1 MVFARARLARGGTSR
16 ASPPVRDGPTTWT
29 LLAFLLAFPSPAR
42 AQFGPFGSEGSGAAT
57 CDIDISTIRLDPT
70 LGEMCDPA
78 KQGDGL
84 CDACICDMADR
95 ILEAGYA
102 VTGPE
107 AISFETCAFEHL
119 ATLQRQGGITLTGM
133 MTVASRCSDMPACI
147 PELEARYGMAGDAAA
162 TESVAAAPAGS
173 SGLAGPASGD
183 PDVAA
188 DGAAVD
194 PEDAPEG
201 SKAQELLAAVADI
214 RGTTATTA
222 APAPG
227 DPVPRA
233 AAVAAGPARETGAAN
248 VAAAAAASAAAAVV
262 FGATAWYLLRER
274 RRAALA
280 DAHADAVE
288 ESARAGATR
297 LVFQNVTC
305 ATTPAP
311 AFRRLA
317 RLMRLAS
324 FRKPRRR
331 RAGGL
336 EGAPVAGAP
345 RTVSRR
351 KESREEA
358 SEPPDHKLLLDRVS
372 GSCARGEMLAIM
384 GPSGAGKSTLL
395 HVLAGRTDPRAT
407 GVARVGGAVTLD
419 ADGGPLDAAALS
431 ARVAYVPQDD
441 THLLP
446 YLTVLET
453 VMHSAELQLPWF
465 TPAAEKRR
473 RAASVLDELGLADV
487 ADNLVGCGGGGGG
500 GGGGGVGGF
509 GLFPSRGRG
518 TRGAPG
524 DLRGEEG
531 SSDVESAPSDE
542 KEKERSRKRKLPRK
556 LGGGAGVSGG
566 ERRRVA
572 VAVELVASPSCL
584 ALDEPT
590 SGLDASAATS
600 MIFTLR
606 HLASSGA
613 GRVVVFSVH
622 QPSPRAFRAADKV
635 LLLAPG
641 GRALWS
647 GAPRACAASF
657 RAAGV
662 GCPEPPGSNPGD
674 PDWYRVD
681 ISEWMLEVASSSALR
696 SKLRRA
702 RASADGAFPD
712 ADASSEGNESA
723 AVASPAEGAATPRT
737 TAGTAI
743 DGAASIPARDE
754 QYAKRKAVPK
764 VVPWRSFATELR
776 VLTRRAFLT
785 LARDPSL
792 AVAHLA
798 VGVGTSALLGCLYL
812 DSPMNLAGFQ
822 NRAGGMFFT
831 LVFFGLASVS
841 ASDRL
846 AAEAVA
852 RRREIRSGYHGCAAY
867 VLANL
872 LADVSV
878 LRAPAAAAYAAIL
891 YHMMGL
897 KPDAGAFF
905 VFLGVLELF
914 VACAAGLSA
923 FISLAHVGS
932 PAVANLA
939 ATFSLLLSAMFGGF
953 LIAIDSIP
961 GWLRWA
967 QWLSIYRYA
976 WGAML
981 SNEMRDQTFLFDT
994 DFEGTMIEVEVGG
1007 QTYLNTFGL
1016 HPKTIAR
1023 DAGALAAIG
1032 AGTALAAFLALK
1044 RNSRV

>member
-1 MVFARARLARGGTSR
+1 MVLARARRARGGTSR
-16 ASPPVRDGPTTWT
+16 ASPPVRDAPTTWT

-133 MTVASRCSDMPACI
+133 MTVASRCTDMPACI

-201 SKAQELLAAVADI
+201 SKAQELLAAVADV
-214 RGTTATTA
+214 RGTSAATA

-227 DPVPRA
+227 DPVPGA
-233 AAVAAGPARETGAAN
+233 AAVAAGRALETGGAN
-248 VAAAAAASAAAAVV
+248 VAAAAAASAAAALVL
-262 FGATAWYLLRER
+262 GATAWYLLRER

-280 DAHADAVE
+280 DAHADVVE

-297 LVFQNVTC
+297 LVFQDVTC

-311 AFRRLA
+311 PFWRLA

-324 FRKPRRR
+324 FRKP
-331 RAGGL
+331 L
-336 EGAPVAGAP
+336 EGAPVPGAP

-358 SEPPDHKLLLDRVS
+358 SEPLDQKFLLDRVS

-395 HVLAGRTDPRAT
+395 DVLAGRTDPRAT

-465 TPAAEKRR
+465 TPAAEKEDAP
-473 RAASVLDELGLADV
+473 RACSTNSASPTSPTTWSAAAAAAAAVESAGS
-487 ADNLVGCGGGGGG
+487 GSS
-500 GGGGGVGGF
+500 
-509 GLFPSRGRG
+509 PRGRG

-542 KEKERSRKRKLPRK
+542 KEKERSRKTKLPRK

-702 RASADGAFPD
+702 RARAPTGFPD
-712 ADASSEGNESA
+712 ADASSELRKPA
-723 AVASPAEGAATPRT
+723 ALASPAEGAADVTPRT
-737 TAGTAI
+737 TTGIAI
-743 DGAASIPARDE
+743 DDTESIPARDE
-754 QYAKRKAVPK
+754 RYAKRNAVQK

-798 VGVGTSALLGCLYL
+798 VGVGASALLGCLYL

-872 LADVSV
+872 LADFSV

-1016 HPKTIAR
+1016 HPKTIPR

>member
-1 MVFARARLARGGTSR
+1 MVFARARRAPRRASR
-16 ASPPVRDGPTTWT
+16 ASPPVRDARRPTTCT
-29 LLAFLLAFPSPAR
+29 LLAFLLFCPSPAR
-42 AQFGPFGSEGSGAAT
+42 GQFGPFGSEGSGAAT
-57 CDIDISTIRLDPT
+57 CDIDISTVRLDPT

-84 CDACICDMADR
+84 CDACICDMSDR

-119 ATLQRQGGITLTGM
+119 ATLQRKGGITLNGM
-133 MTVASRCSDMPACI
+133 MTVASRCSDIPACVA
-147 PELEARYGMAGDAAA
+147 ELEAKHGMAGDAAA
-162 TESVAAAPAGS
+162 TDRGVSATDPDALARAA
-173 SGLAGPASGD
+173 AGPASGD

-201 SKAQELLAAVADI
+201 SKAQELLAAVADV
-214 RGTTATTA
+214 RSTSAATA

-227 DPVPRA
+227 DVVLGDAIAAAGAGADGGGGNVA
-233 AAVAAGPARETGAAN
+233 AAVAP
-248 VAAAAAASAAAAVV
+248 SAAAALVLALTV
-262 FGATAWYLLRER
+262 WYLHRER
-274 RRAALA
+274 RRAYLA
-280 DAHADAVE
+280 AAHADAVE
-288 ESARAGATR
+288 ESALAGAKR
-297 LVFQNVTC
+297 LVFEDITC
-305 ATTPAP
+305 AATPP
-311 AFRRLA
+311 PRFRSLTV
-317 RLMRLAS
+317 
-324 FRKPRRR
+324 KVGRRR
-331 RAGGL
+331 RREK
-336 EGAPVAGAP
+336 EGEKEGSAPVDG
-345 RTVSRR
+345 
-351 KESREEA
+351 
-358 SEPPDHKLLLDRVS
+358 EPPTGSVPRGDSERFEERVLPSGRVLLDRVS

-395 HVLAGRTDPRAT
+395 DVLAGRTDPRAT
-407 GVARVGGAVTLD
+407 GVARVAGAVTLD
-419 ADGGPLDAAALS
+419 ADGVCLDAAALS

-446 YLTVLET
+446 YLTVMET
-453 VMHSAELQLPWF
+453 VVYSAELQLPWF
-465 TPAAEKRR
+465 TPAAEKQR
-473 RAASVLDELGLADV
+473 RAENVLAELGLAGV
-487 ADNLVGCGGGGGG
+487 ADSLVGGGGGG
-500 GGGGGVGGF
+500 GALGGL
-509 GLFPSRGRG
+509 GLFRRDATDDETSRG
-518 TRGAPG
+518 GASS
-524 DLRGEEG
+524 
-531 SSDVESAPSDE
+531 SSDVESAARSESEPRE
-542 KEKERSRKRKLPRK
+542 KEKAKATEKGRERHR
-556 LGGGAGVSGG
+556 GGGGVSGG

-572 VAVELVASPSCL
+572 VAVELVACPGVL

-606 HLASSGA
+606 HLASLGS

-647 GAPRACAASF
+647 GAPRDCASAF

-662 GCPEPPGSNPGD
+662 GCPEPLSTSPDD

-681 ISEWMLEVASSSALR
+681 ISEWMLEVASSKALR
-696 SKLRRA
+696 AKLRRSTGSGRPEKKVSPA
-702 RASADGAFPD
+702 ATSPAEDAAF
-712 ADASSEGNESA
+712 SCVSGSA
-723 AVASPAEGAATPRT
+723 AVDGDALKASRSHERERRRQTDEKDERPRW
-737 TAGTAI
+737 
-743 DGAASIPARDE
+743 R
-754 QYAKRKAVPK
+754 
-764 VVPWRSFATELR
+764 WRSFATELR
-776 VLTRRAFLT
+776 VLTRRAFRV

-792 AVAHLA
+792 AVAHLF
-798 VGVGTSALLGCLYL
+798 VGVGTSVLLGCLYL
-812 DSPMNLAGFQ
+812 DSPKNLAGFQ
-822 NRAGGMFFT
+822 NRAGAMFFT

-846 AAEAVA
+846 AAETAA
-852 RRREIRSGYHGCAAY
+852 RRREIRSGYHGCLAY

-872 LADVSV
+872 LADVAV
-878 LRAPAAAAYAAIL
+878 LRAPPAAAYAAIL

-897 KPDAGAFF
+897 KREAGAFF
-905 VFLGVLELF
+905 VFLGILELF

-923 FISLAHVGS
+923 FVSLAYVGS
-932 PAVANLA
+932 PAVANLV

-961 GWLRWA
+961 VWLRWA
-967 QWLSIYRYA
+967 QWISVYRYA

-981 SNEMRDQTFLFDT
+981 SNEMRDQRFLFDT

-1016 HPKTIAR
+1016 DPKTVAR
-1023 DAGALAAIG
+1023 DAAALAAICV
-1032 AGTALAAFLALK
+1032 GTALAAFVALK

>member
-1 MVFARARLARGGTSR
+1 MFC
-16 ASPPVRDGPTTWT
+16 
-29 LLAFLLAFPSPAR
+29 PSPAR
-42 AQFGPFGSEGSGAAT
+42 GQFGPFGSEGSGAAT
-57 CDIDISTIRLDPT
+57 CDIDISTVRLDPT

-84 CDACICDMADR
+84 CDACICDMSDR

-119 ATLQRQGGITLTGM
+119 ATLQRKGGITLNGM
-133 MTVASRCSDMPACI
+133 MTVASRCSDIPACVT
-147 PELEARYGMAGDAAA
+147 ELEAKHGMAGDAAA
-162 TESVAAAPAGS
+162 TDKGVSATDPDALARAA
-173 SGLAGPASGD
+173 AGPASGD

-201 SKAQELLAAVADI
+201 SKAQELLAAVADV
-214 RGTTATTA
+214 RTTSAATA

-227 DPVPRA
+227 DVVLGDAIAAAGAGADGGGGHVA
-233 AAVAAGPARETGAAN
+233 AAVAP
-248 VAAAAAASAAAAVV
+248 SAAAALVLGLTV
-262 FGATAWYLLRER
+262 WYLHRER
-274 RRAALA
+274 RRAYLA
-280 DAHADAVE
+280 AAHADAVE
-288 ESARAGATR
+288 ESALAGAKR
-297 LVFQNVTC
+297 LVFEDITC
-305 ATTPAP
+305 AATPP
-311 AFRRLA
+311 PRFRSLTV
-317 RLMRLAS
+317 
-324 FRKPRRR
+324 KVGRRR
-331 RAGGL
+331 RREK
-336 EGAPVAGAP
+336 EGEKEGSAPVDG
-345 RTVSRR
+345 
-351 KESREEA
+351 
-358 SEPPDHKLLLDRVS
+358 EPPTGSVPRGDSERFEERVLPSGRVLLDRVS

-395 HVLAGRTDPRAT
+395 DVLAGRTDPRAT
-407 GVARVGGAVTLD
+407 GVARVAGAVTLD
-419 ADGGPLDAAALS
+419 ADGVCLDAAALS

-446 YLTVLET
+446 YLTVMET
-453 VMHSAELQLPWF
+453 VVYSAELQLPWF
-465 TPAAEKRR
+465 TPAAEKQR
-473 RAASVLDELGLADV
+473 RAENVLAELGLADV
-487 ADNLVGCGGGGGG
+487 ADSLVGGGGGG
-500 GGGGGVGGF
+500 GGALAGL
-509 GLFPSRGRG
+509 GLFRRDATDDETSRG
-518 TRGAPG
+518 GASS
-524 DLRGEEG
+524 
-531 SSDVESAPSDE
+531 SSDVESAARSESEPRE
-542 KEKERSRKRKLPRK
+542 KEKAKATEKGRERRR
-556 LGGGAGVSGG
+556 GGGGVSGG

-572 VAVELVASPSCL
+572 VAVELVACPGVL

-606 HLASSGA
+606 HLASLGS

-647 GAPRACAASF
+647 GAPRDCASAF

-662 GCPEPPGSNPGD
+662 GCPEPLSTSPDD

-681 ISEWMLEVASSSALR
+681 ISEWMLEVASSKALR
-696 SKLRRA
+696 AKLRRA
-702 RASADGAFPD
+702 QAPSPAEDAAF
-712 ADASSEGNESA
+712 SCVSGSA
-723 AVASPAEGAATPRT
+723 AVDGDALKASSAHERERRRQTDEKDERPR
-737 TAGTAI
+737 
-743 DGAASIPARDE
+743 PR
-754 QYAKRKAVPK
+754 
-764 VVPWRSFATELR
+764 WRSFATELR
-776 VLTRRAFLT
+776 VLTRRAFRV

-792 AVAHLA
+792 AVAHLF
-798 VGVGTSALLGCLYL
+798 VGVGTATLLGCLYL
-812 DSPMNLAGFQ
+812 DSPKNLAGFQ
-822 NRAGGMFFT
+822 NRAGAMFFT

-846 AAEAVA
+846 AAETAA
-852 RRREIRSGYHGCAAY
+852 RRREIRSGYHGCLAY

-872 LADVSV
+872 LADVAV
-878 LRAPAAAAYAAIL
+878 LRAPPAAAYAAIL

-897 KPDAGAFF
+897 KRDAGAFF
-905 VFLGVLELF
+905 VFLGILELF

-923 FISLAHVGS
+923 FVSLAYVGS
-932 PAVANLA
+932 PAVANLV

-961 GWLRWA
+961 VWLRWA
-967 QWLSIYRYA
+967 QWISVYRYA

-981 SNEMRDQTFLFDT
+981 SNEMRDQRFLFDT

-1016 HPKTIAR
+1016 DPKTVAR
-1023 DAGALAAIG
+1023 DAAALAAICV
-1032 AGTALAAFLALK
+1032 GTALAAFVALK

>member
-1 MVFARARLARGGTSR
+1 MFC
-16 ASPPVRDGPTTWT
+16 
-29 LLAFLLAFPSPAR
+29 PSPAR
-42 AQFGPFGSEGSGAAT
+42 GQFGPFGSEGSGAAT
-57 CDIDISTIRLDPT
+57 CDIDISTVRLDPT

-84 CDACICDMADR
+84 CDACICDMSDR

-119 ATLQRQGGITLTGM
+119 ATLQRRGGITLNGM
-133 MTVASRCSDMPACI
+133 MTVASRCSDIPACLA
-147 PELEARYGMAGDAAA
+147 ELEAKHGMAGDAAA
-162 TESVAAAPAGS
+162 TDKGVSTTDPDALARAA
-173 SGLAGPASGD
+173 AGPASGD

-194 PEDAPEG
+194 PEDASEG
-201 SKAQELLAAVADI
+201 SKAQELLAAVADV
-214 RGTTATTA
+214 RTTSAATA

-227 DPVPRA
+227 DVVLGDTI
-233 AAVAAGPARETGAAN
+233 AAVGAGADGGGGN
-248 VAAAAAASAAAAVV
+248 VAAAVVPSAAAALVLALTV
-262 FGATAWYLLRER
+262 WYLHRER
-274 RRAALA
+274 RRAYLA
-280 DAHADAVE
+280 AAHADAVE
-288 ESARAGATR
+288 ESALAGAKR
-297 LVFQNVTC
+297 LVFEDITC
-305 ATTPAP
+305 AATPP
-311 AFRRLA
+311 PRFRSLTV
-317 RLMRLAS
+317 
-324 FRKPRRR
+324 KVGRRR
-331 RAGGL
+331 RREK
-336 EGAPVAGAP
+336 EGEKEGSAPVDGEPSTGSIP
-345 RTVSRR
+345 RGDSERF
-351 KESREEA
+351 EERVLP
-358 SEPPDHKLLLDRVS
+358 SGRVLLDRVS

-395 HVLAGRTDPRAT
+395 DVLAGRTDPRAT
-407 GVARVGGAVTLD
+407 GVARVAGAVTLD
-419 ADGGPLDAAALS
+419 ADGVPLDAAALS

-446 YLTVLET
+446 YLTVMET
-453 VMHSAELQLPWF
+453 VVYSAELQLPWF
-465 TPAAEKRR
+465 TPAAEKQR
-473 RAASVLDELGLADV
+473 RAADVLAELGLADV
-487 ADNLVGCGGGGGG
+487 ADSLVGGSGGGGGALAG
-500 GGGGGVGGF
+500 L
-509 GLFPSRGRG
+509 GLFRRDATDDETSCG
-518 TRGAPG
+518 GASS
-524 DLRGEEG
+524 
-531 SSDVESAPSDE
+531 SSDVESAARSESEPR
-542 KEKERSRKRKLPRK
+542 EKERAKATEKGRERHR
-556 LGGGAGVSGG
+556 GGGGVSGG

-572 VAVELVASPSCL
+572 VAVELVASPGVL

-606 HLASSGA
+606 HLASLGS

-647 GAPRACAASF
+647 GAPRECASAF

-662 GCPEPPGSNPGD
+662 GCPEPLSTSPDD

-681 ISEWMLEVASSSALR
+681 ISEWMLEVASSKALR
-696 SKLRRA
+696 AKLRRSTGSGRPEKKVSPA
-702 RASADGAFPD
+702 ISPSPAEDAAF
-712 ADASSEGNESA
+712 SCVSGSA
-723 AVASPAEGAATPRT
+723 AVDGDAVKASSAHERERRRQT
-737 TAGTAI
+737 
-743 DGAASIPARDE
+743 DE
-754 QYAKRKAVPK
+754 KDDRPVRR
-764 VVPWRSFATELR
+764 WRSFATELR
-776 VLTRRAFLT
+776 VLTRRAFRV

-792 AVAHLA
+792 AVAHLF
-798 VGVGTSALLGCLYL
+798 VGIGTATLLGCLYL
-812 DSPMNLAGFQ
+812 DSPKNLAGFQ
-822 NRAGGMFFT
+822 NRAGAMFFT

-846 AAEAVA
+846 AAETAA
-852 RRREIRSGYHGCAAY
+852 RRREIRSGYHGCLAY

-872 LADVSV
+872 LADVVV
-878 LRAPAAAAYAAIL
+878 LRAPPAAAYAAIL

-897 KPDAGAFF
+897 KRDAGAFF
-905 VFLGVLELF
+905 VFLGILELF

-923 FISLAHVGS
+923 FVSLAYVGS
-932 PAVANLA
+932 PAVANLV

-961 GWLRWA
+961 VWLRWA
-967 QWLSIYRYA
+967 QWISVYRYA

-981 SNEMRDQTFLFDT
+981 SNEMRDQRFLFDT

-1016 HPKTIAR
+1016 DPKTVAR
-1023 DAGALAAIG
+1023 DAAALAAICV
-1032 AGTALAAFLALK
+1032 GTALAAFVALK

>member
-1 MVFARARLARGGTSR
+1 MVFARARRAPRRASR
-16 ASPPVRDGPTTWT
+16 ASPPVRDARPPTTCT
-29 LLAFLLAFPSPAR
+29 LLAFLLFCPSPAR
-42 AQFGPFGSEGSGAAT
+42 GQFGPFGSEGSGAAT
-57 CDIDISTIRLDPT
+57 CDIDISTVRLDPT

-84 CDACICDMADR
+84 CDACICDMSDR

-119 ATLQRQGGITLTGM
+119 ATLQRRGGITLNGM
-133 MTVASRCSDMPACI
+133 MTVASRCSDIPACVA
-147 PELEARYGMAGDAAA
+147 ELEAKHGMAGDAPATDNGVSATDPDALARAA
-162 TESVAAAPAGS
+162 
-173 SGLAGPASGD
+173 AGPASGD

-201 SKAQELLAAVADI
+201 SKAQELLAAVADV
-214 RGTTATTA
+214 RSTSAATA

-227 DPVPRA
+227 DVVLGDTI
-233 AAVAAGPARETGAAN
+233 AAVGAGADGGGGN
-248 VAAAAAASAAAAVV
+248 VAAAVVPSAAAALVLGLTV
-262 FGATAWYLLRER
+262 WYLHRER
-274 RRAALA
+274 RRAYLA
-280 DAHADAVE
+280 AAHADAVE
-288 ESARAGATR
+288 ESALAGAKR
-297 LVFQNVTC
+297 LVFEDITC
-305 ATTPAP
+305 AATPP
-311 AFRRLA
+311 PRFRSLTV
-317 RLMRLAS
+317 
-324 FRKPRRR
+324 KVGRRR
-331 RAGGL
+331 RREK
-336 EGAPVAGAP
+336 EGEKEGSAPVDGEPSTGSIP
-345 RTVSRR
+345 RGDSERF
-351 KESREEA
+351 EERVLP
-358 SEPPDHKLLLDRVS
+358 SGRVLLDRVS

-384 GPSGAGKSTLL
+384 GPSGAGQSTLL
-395 HVLAGRTDPRAT
+395 DVLAGRTDARAT
-407 GVARVGGAVTLD
+407 GVARVAGAVTLD
-419 ADGGPLDAAALS
+419 ADGVPLDAAALS

-446 YLTVLET
+446 YLTVMET
-453 VMHSAELQLPWF
+453 VVYSAELQLPWF
-465 TPAAEKRR
+465 TPAAEKQR
-473 RAASVLDELGLADV
+473 RAADVLAELGLADV
-487 ADNLVGCGGGGGG
+487 ADSLVGGGGGG
-500 GGGGGVGGF
+500 GGALAGL
-509 GLFPSRGRG
+509 GLFRRDATDDETSRA
-518 TRGAPG
+518 GASS
-524 DLRGEEG
+524 
-531 SSDVESAPSDE
+531 SSDVESAARSESEPRD
-542 KEKERSRKRKLPRK
+542 KEKAKATEKGRERHR
-556 LGGGAGVSGG
+556 GGGGVSGG

-572 VAVELVASPSCL
+572 VAVELVACPGVL

-606 HLASSGA
+606 HLASLGS

-647 GAPRACAASF
+647 GAPRDCASAF

-662 GCPEPPGSNPGD
+662 GCPEPLSTSPDD

-681 ISEWMLEVASSSALR
+681 ISEWMLEVASSKALR
-696 SKLRRA
+696 AKLRRA
-702 RASADGAFPD
+702 QAP
-712 ADASSEGNESA
+712 
-723 AVASPAEGAATPRT
+723 SPAEDAAFSCVSGSAAFSVDGDALKASSSHERERRRQTDEKDERPR
-737 TAGTAI
+737 
-743 DGAASIPARDE
+743 R
-754 QYAKRKAVPK
+754 
-764 VVPWRSFATELR
+764 WRSFATELR
-776 VLTRRAFLT
+776 VLTRRAFRV

-792 AVAHLA
+792 AVAHLF
-798 VGVGTSALLGCLYL
+798 VGVGTAVLLGCLYL
-812 DSPMNLAGFQ
+812 DSPKNLAGFQ
-822 NRAGGMFFT
+822 NRAGAMFFT

-846 AAEAVA
+846 AAETAA
-852 RRREIRSGYHGCAAY
+852 RRREIRSGYHGCLAY

-872 LADVSV
+872 LADVVV
-878 LRAPAAAAYAAIL
+878 LRAPPAAAYAAIL

-897 KPDAGAFF
+897 KRDVGAFF
-905 VFLGVLELF
+905 VFLGILELF

-923 FISLAHVGS
+923 FVSLAYVGS
-932 PAVANLA
+932 PAVANLV

-961 GWLRWA
+961 VWLRWA
-967 QWLSIYRYA
+967 QWISVYRYA

-981 SNEMRDQTFLFDT
+981 SNEMRDQRFLFDT

-1016 HPKTIAR
+1016 DPKTVAR
-1023 DAGALAAIG
+1023 DAAALAAICV
-1032 AGTALAAFLALK
+1032 GTALAAFVALK

>member
-1 MVFARARLARGGTSR
+1 MVLARARRARGGTSR
-16 ASPPVRDGPTTWT
+16 ASPPVRDAPTTWT

-133 MTVASRCSDMPACI
+133 MTVASRCTDMPACI

-201 SKAQELLAAVADI
+201 SKAQELLAAVADV
-214 RGTTATTA
+214 RGTSAATA

-227 DPVPRA
+227 DPVPGA
-233 AAVAAGPARETGAAN
+233 AAVAAGPALETGGAN
-248 VAAAAAASAAAAVV
+248 VAAAAAASAAAALVL
-262 FGATAWYLLRER
+262 GATAWYLLRER
-274 RRAALA
+274 RRATLA
-280 DAHADAVE
+280 DAHADVVE

-297 LVFQNVTC
+297 LVFQDVTC

-311 AFRRLA
+311 PFRRLA

-324 FRKPRRR
+324 FRKP
-331 RAGGL
+331 L
-336 EGAPVAGAP
+336 EGAPVPGAP

-358 SEPPDHKLLLDRVS
+358 SEPPDQKFLLDRVS

-395 HVLAGRTDPRAT
+395 DVLAGRTDPRAT

-487 ADNLVGCGGGGGG
+487 ADNLVGGGGGGG
-500 GGGGGVGGF
+500 GGGIGGLGV
-509 GLFPSRGRG
+509 FPSRGRG

-542 KEKERSRKRKLPRK
+542 KEKERSRKTKLPRK

-702 RASADGAFPD
+702 RASADGGFPD
-712 ADASSEGNESA
+712 ADASSELRKPA
-723 AVASPAEGAATPRT
+723 ALASPAEGAADVTPRT
-737 TAGTAI
+737 TTGIAI
-743 DGAASIPARDE
+743 DDTESIPARDE
-754 QYAKRKAVPK
+754 RYAKRNAVQK

-798 VGVGTSALLGCLYL
+798 VGVGASALLGCLYL

-846 AAEAVA
+846 AAEAGA

-872 LADVSV
+872 LADFSV

-1016 HPKTIAR
+1016 HPKTIPR